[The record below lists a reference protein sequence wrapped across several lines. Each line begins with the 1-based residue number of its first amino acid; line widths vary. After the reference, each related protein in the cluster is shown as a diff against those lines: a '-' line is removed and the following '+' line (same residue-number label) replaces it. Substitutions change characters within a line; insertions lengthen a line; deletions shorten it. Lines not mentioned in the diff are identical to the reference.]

1 MNQAYMD
8 GVQSLGIAVGG
19 DDRLALKVIADHFI
33 GNHPEIPY
41 QFKTDFQDGIKM
53 DHKGRYV
60 FDFDSRFPQARV
72 GECCVAVGKLWSYH
86 ARTTQFDLLC
96 TGPTRCY
103 VEGKLLFESDANED
117 GNRVRARFKVDLEKG
132 FNEFLFITEKTQL
145 GFGFLCGNFM
155 PQWEPYLFQA
165 PGEERRGQLGFVF
178 SKPFGKEAAVTLR
191 GTECPFPAFDPDFME
206 DEKEVDVALAF
217 GTDQISHA
225 YVKAEA
231 VMDQDGFIRIQKAGD
246 GQYTFSVD
254 GGREIEAEEIKLVKG
269 RHVVVVH
276 IAHSAEK
283 IRFEIQNGSFR
294 PTVQV
299 LGYRATW
306 LYLGPF
312 EEALP
317 CDTDLFSMAR
327 VYGEE
332 GEERYWKPLPT
343 NMELRPCVESELF
356 GRFTYPMGVTLY
368 GLLKASEYLGAE
380 GYKYAEYVKSGVE
393 KIAKFHP
400 YALFD
405 RKRNGFP
412 SLNHQICWLEELDDC
427 GSFGSLMLECLKH
440 WDIAEVRPLADRIAD
455 HMKNRQKRRE
465 DGAFCRRDNTMWI
478 DDLYMSI
485 PFLVRYY
492 RLTDKEEY
500 LNDACRQ
507 MLLYKQYFYI
517 EEKKLMSHIYDI
529 NWEKANKIPWS
540 RGNGWVIF
548 SLSELLSVVPE
559 ANGYRGELE
568 GFYNEL
574 ARGIMDVQDESG
586 MWHQVL
592 DDPDTYLESSSTAMF
607 ICAFARG
614 IREGYAE
621 REYGGQMQK
630 SVDKAWSG
638 LLHCCID
645 NQGNL
650 YGVCQGSGRSF
661 GRDYY
666 RNLSWRYNDAHGI
679 GIVLLAGVEK
689 SRMHEI

>member
-8 GVQSLGIAVGG
+8 VSQSLGIAVGG
-19 DDRLALKVIADHFI
+19 DERLALKVIADHFI
-33 GNHPEIPY
+33 GNHPAVPY

-53 DHKGRYV
+53 DNRGRYV
-60 FDFDSRFPQARV
+60 FDFDRRFPKARV
-72 GECCVAVGKLWSYH
+72 GECCLAAGKLWSYH
-86 ARTTQFDLLC
+86 TRTTQFDLMC
-96 TGPTRCY
+96 AGPTRCY
-103 VEGKLLFESDANED
+103 VDGKLLFESNANEE
-117 GNRVRARFKVDLEKG
+117 GNRTTARFRVDLEKG
-132 FNEFLFITEKTQL
+132 FNEFLFMTEKTEL
-145 GFGFLCGNFM
+145 GFGFICGNFM

-165 PGEERRGQLGFVF
+165 PGEGRNGQLGFAF
-178 SKPFGKEAAVTLR
+178 SKPVKKEAAEDLNE
-191 GTECPFPAFDPDFME
+191 TEYPFPAFDPDFME
-206 DEKEVDVALAF
+206 NEKEVNVALAF
-217 GTDQISHA
+217 GTDKVKHA
-225 YVKAEA
+225 YAKAKA
-231 VMDQDGFIRIQKAGD
+231 VMYEDGSIRVRNAGD
-246 GQYTFSVD
+246 GQISIAVD
-254 GGREIEAEEIKLVKG
+254 GGSRTAAEEIKLSKG
-269 RHVVVVH
+269 THIVVVH
-276 IAHSAEK
+276 IAHPTGS
-283 IRFEIQNGSFR
+283 ICLDIHNGKFKPS
-294 PTVQV
+294 VQV
-299 LGYRATW
+299 LGYRGTW

-317 CDTDLFSMAR
+317 CDTDFMSMAR

-332 GEERYWKPLPT
+332 ERYWKPLPA

-368 GLLKASEYLGAE
+368 GLLKVSEYLGDE
-380 GYKYAEYVKSGVE
+380 KYAEYVKSGVE
-393 KIAKFHP
+393 KIAWFHP

-405 RKRNGFP
+405 KKRNGFP

-427 GSFGSLMLECLKH
+427 GSFGSLMLECLEH
-440 WDIAEVRPLADRIAD
+440 WDIVEVKPLAERIAN
-455 HMKNRQKRRE
+455 HMKSRQKRRD

-492 RLTDKEEY
+492 RLTKEEEY

-507 MLLYKQYFYI
+507 MLLYKKYFYI

-529 NWEKANKIPWS
+529 NWERANKIPWS

-548 SLSELLSVVPE
+548 SLSELLAVIPQNNE
-559 ANGYRGELE
+559 FREELVI
-568 GFYNEL
+568 FYNQL
-574 ARGIMDVQDESG
+574 AEGLLDVQDESG

-592 DDPDTYLESSSTAMF
+592 DDPDTYLESSSTSMF

-614 IREGYAE
+614 IREGYVE
-621 REYGGQMQK
+621 RKYHGRMQK

-638 LLHCCID
+638 LLRCCVD

-661 GRDYY
+661 SRDYY
-666 RNLSWRYNDAHGI
+666 RNLTWRYNDAHGI
-679 GIVLLAGVEK
+679 GIVLLAGVER